1 MKNRK
6 TVVVAFLLVCCMI
19 LGVGYAALT
28 VDLNLAGNATFNP
41 GQAQNEFTEDIY
53 LGDSASTVQSNDEA
67 PGSTYNKTTKHSADL
82 AVNSLALAGD
92 YVTYTITVYNESV
105 HDANLSIKSLKIM
118 GTEQTEDA
126 NVDGLYTGDVWLS
139 TKVEYPS
146 GSTIDAGTDNGNGS
160 ITPSSIPV
168 KITFTLLKN
177 PTETVVRSI
186 NITFTA
192 TTTD

>member
-28 VDLNLAGNATFNP
+28 VDLNLSGNATFNP
-41 GQAQNEFTEDIY
+41 GQAQNEFTANIY

-82 AVNSLALAGD
+82 AVNSLALADD

-118 GTEQTEDA
+118 GEEQTPGGG
-126 NVDGLYTGDVWLS
+126 GLYTDDEWLD
-139 TKVEYPS
+139 TTVVFVG
-146 GSTIDAGTDNGNGS
+146 GSTIEKGTDDGEGNIDPGEKQ
-160 ITPSSIPV
+160 V
-168 KITFTLLKN
+168 QITFKLKKN
-177 PTETVVRSI
+177 PTTTVVRSI

>member
-28 VDLNLAGNATFNP
+28 VDLNLSGNATFDP
-41 GQAQNEFTEDIY
+41 GQAQNEFTENIY
-53 LGDSASTVQSNDEA
+53 LGESATITDSNFNGTK
-67 PGSTYNKTTKHSADL
+67 STYAKKTDHTADL
-82 AVNSLALAGD
+82 AVNSLALED
-92 YVTYTITVYNESV
+92 DTVTYIITVYNKSV
-105 HDANLSIKSLKIM
+105 HEAELSIKSLKIM
-118 GTEQTEDA
+118 AVDQTA
-126 NVDGLYTGDVWLS
+126 GAGGLYTGDEWLS

-146 GSTIDAGTDNGNGS
+146 GSTIAAGTENGDGS

-177 PTETVVRSI
+177 PTATTVRSI

-192 TTTD
+192 TTTS